1 MPPSFLSL
9 GISEARVA
17 KLESI
22 GFTEPTAIQQ
32 QAIPQLLAGADVLGQ
47 AQTGTGKTAAFAL
60 PILERLDLNS
70 DSLQE
75 LILTPTRELAI
86 QVGQALRSFNT
97 KPGAKILT
105 VYGGSDISRQ
115 MIQLDRGVHV
125 VVGTPGRVI
134 DLMERGKLKLDKLAW
149 FVLDEADEML
159 NMGFIQDVERILE
172 TTPSTKQST
181 FFSAT
186 MPPAVKR
193 LVKNFLKSPVTV
205 KVETQDSTPTRIDQ
219 QIYLVPYHLTKE
231 EALLPVLEYE
241 APTSAL
247 IFVRTKDSAS
257 RLTEILQASGHS
269 VDEYH
274 GNLSQSQRENLLRRF
289 RNQQVRWVVATD
301 IAARGLDIDGLT
313 HVFNLDIP
321 DDPERYV
328 HRIGRTG
335 RAGKKGIAITLISG
349 KERYKLRQ
357 LEQQVGMPLPPLP
370 LPDIAQIQERRI
382 GRFTEQILQALAGER
397 LASFLPLVSQLVEE
411 YDPQAIAAAALQLAY
426 TQLQS
431 DKAEQAALQV
441 LAKQPHS
448 PEGGRGRDR
457 DRGGDGGGYGGRPV
471 KRGQGG
477 NGSRSGR
484 DGGGRDG
491 GGYDSRR
498 SSSSGRDRGPIPAP
512 VKY

>member
-1 MPPSFLSL
+1 
-9 GISEARVA
+9 
-17 KLESI
+17 
-22 GFTEPTAIQQ
+22 
-32 QAIPQLLAGADVLGQ
+32 
-47 AQTGTGKTAAFAL
+47 
-60 PILERLDLNS
+60 
-70 DSLQE
+70 
-75 LILTPTRELAI
+75 
-86 QVGQALRSFNT
+86 
-97 KPGAKILT
+97 
-105 VYGGSDISRQ
+105 
-115 MIQLDRGVHV
+115 
-125 VVGTPGRVI
+125 
-134 DLMERGKLKLDKLAW
+134 
-149 FVLDEADEML
+149 
-159 NMGFIQDVERILE
+159 
-172 TTPSTKQST
+172 
-181 FFSAT
+181 

-193 LVKNFLKSPVTV
+193 LVKNFLKSPVTI
-205 KVETQDSTPTRIDQ
+205 KVESQDSTPTRIDQ

-231 EALLPVLEYE
+231 EALLPILEYE
-241 APTSAL
+241 APTSAI

-257 RLTEILQASGHS
+257 RLTEVLQSSGHS

-274 GNLSQSQRENLLRRF
+274 GNLSQSQREALLRRF

-357 LEQQVGMPLPPLP
+357 LEQQVGMPLPPQP
-370 LPDIAQIQERRI
+370 LPNVAQIQERRI
-382 GRFTEQILQALAGER
+382 GRFTEQILEALTGER
-397 LASFLPLVSQLVEE
+397 LASFLPLVSQLVED

-441 LAKQPHS
+441 LAKQPHN

-457 DRGGDGGGYGGRPV
+457 DGGGGSYSGRPI

-498 SSSSGRDRGPIPAP
+498 SSSGRDRAPIPAP

>member
-1 MPPSFLSL
+1 MPSSFLSL
-9 GISEARVA
+9 GISESRVA

-22 GFTEPTAIQQ
+22 GFTEPTAIQE

-70 DSLQE
+70 DSLQA

-115 MIQLDRGVHV
+115 MIQLERGVHV

-134 DLMERGKLKLDKLAW
+134 DLMERGKLKLEHLAW

-159 NMGFIQDVERILE
+159 NMGFIQDVERILV

-205 KVETQDSTPTRIDQ
+205 KVESQDSTPTHIDQ
-219 QIYLVPYHLTKE
+219 QIYLVPHHLTKE
-231 EALLPVLEYE
+231 EALLPILEYE

-274 GNLSQSQRENLLRRF
+274 GNLSQSQREALLRRF

-357 LEQQVGMPLPPLP
+357 LEQQVGMALPPQP
-370 LPDIAQIQERRI
+370 LPDVAQIQERRI
-382 GRFTEQILQALAGER
+382 GRFTEQILQALTGER
-397 LASFLPLVSQLVEE
+397 LASFLPLVSQLVED

-448 PEGGRGRDR
+448 PEGGRGRD
-457 DRGGDGGGYGGRPV
+457 GGGGGGYSGRPV
-471 KRGQGG
+471 KRGQGS
-477 NGSRSGR
+477 GSRSG
-484 DGGGRDG
+484 GGREG
-491 GGYDSRR
+491 GSREGGYDASRR
-498 SSSSGRDRGPIPAP
+498 PTTRDRSSAP

>member
-1 MPPSFLSL
+1 MPSSFLSL

-22 GFTEPTAIQQ
+22 GFTEPTAIQE

-70 DSLQE
+70 DSLQA

-115 MIQLDRGVHV
+115 MIQLERGVHV

-134 DLMERGKLKLDKLAW
+134 DLMERGKLKLENLAW

-159 NMGFIQDVERILE
+159 NMGFIQDVERILV

-205 KVETQDSTPTRIDQ
+205 KVETEDSTPTHIDQ
-219 QIYLVPYHLTKE
+219 QIYLVPYHLSKE
-231 EALLPVLEYE
+231 EALLPILEYE

-274 GNLSQSQRENLLRRF
+274 GNLSQSQREALLRRF

-357 LEQQVGMPLPPLP
+357 LEQQVGMPLPPQP
-370 LPDIAQIQERRI
+370 LPNVAQIQERRI
-382 GRFTEQILQALAGER
+382 GRFTEQILQALTGER
-397 LASFLPLVSQLVEE
+397 LASFLPLVSQLVED

-448 PEGGRGRDR
+448 PEGGRGRD
-457 DRGGDGGGYGGRPV
+457 GGGGGGYSGRPV
-471 KRGQGG
+471 KRGQG
-477 NGSRSGR
+477 SRSGGGR
-484 DGGGRDG
+484 EGGGREG
-491 GGYDSRR
+491 GSREGGYDASRR
-498 SSSSGRDRGPIPAP
+498 PTTRDRSSAP

>member
-1 MPPSFLSL
+1 MPSSFLSL

-22 GFTEPTAIQQ
+22 GFTEPTAIQE

-70 DSLQE
+70 DSLQA

-115 MIQLDRGVHV
+115 MIQLERGVHV

-134 DLMERGKLKLDKLAW
+134 DLMERGKLKLENLAW

-159 NMGFIQDVERILE
+159 NMGFIQDVERILV

-205 KVETQDSTPTRIDQ
+205 KVETEDSTPTHIDQ
-219 QIYLVPYHLTKE
+219 QIYLVPYHLSKE
-231 EALLPVLEYE
+231 EALLPILEYE

-274 GNLSQSQRENLLRRF
+274 GNLSQSQREALLRRF

-301 IAARGLDIDGLT
+301 IAAQGLDIDGLT

-357 LEQQVGMPLPPLP
+357 LEQQVGMPLPPQP
-370 LPDIAQIQERRI
+370 LPNVAQIQERRI
-382 GRFTEQILQALAGER
+382 GRFTEQILQALTGER
-397 LASFLPLVSQLVEE
+397 LASFLPLVSQLVED

-448 PEGGRGRDR
+448 PEGGRGRD
-457 DRGGDGGGYGGRPV
+457 GGGGGGGYSGRPV
-471 KRGQGG
+471 KRGQG
-477 NGSRSGR
+477 SRSG
-484 DGGGRDG
+484 GGREG
-491 GGYDSRR
+491 SSREGGYDASRR
-498 SSSSGRDRGPIPAP
+498 PTTRDRSSAP

>member
-1 MPPSFLSL
+1 MPSSFLSL

-22 GFTEPTAIQQ
+22 GFTEPTAIQE

-70 DSLQE
+70 DSLQA

-115 MIQLDRGVHV
+115 MIQLERGVHV

-134 DLMERGKLKLDKLAW
+134 DLMERGKLKLENLAW

-159 NMGFIQDVERILE
+159 NMGFIQDVERILV

-205 KVETQDSTPTRIDQ
+205 KVETQDSTPTHIDQ
-219 QIYLVPYHLTKE
+219 QIYLVPYHLSKE
-231 EALLPVLEYE
+231 EALLPILEYE

-274 GNLSQSQRENLLRRF
+274 GNLSQSQREALLRRF

-357 LEQQVGMPLPPLP
+357 LEQQVGMPLPPQP
-370 LPDIAQIQERRI
+370 LPNVAQIQERRI
-382 GRFTEQILQALAGER
+382 GRFTEQILQALTGER
-397 LASFLPLVSQLVEE
+397 LASFLPLVSQLVED

-448 PEGGRGRDR
+448 PEGGRGRD
-457 DRGGDGGGYGGRPV
+457 GGGGGGYSGRPV
-471 KRGQGG
+471 KRGQG
-477 NGSRSGR
+477 SRSGGGR
-484 DGGGRDG
+484 EGGGREG
-491 GGYDSRR
+491 GSREGGYDASRR
-498 SSSSGRDRGPIPAP
+498 PTTRDRSSAP

>member
-1 MPPSFLSL
+1 MPSSFLSL

-22 GFTEPTAIQQ
+22 GFTEPTAIQE

-70 DSLQE
+70 DSLQA

-115 MIQLDRGVHV
+115 MIQLERGVHV

-134 DLMERGKLKLDKLAW
+134 DLMERGKLKLENLAW

-159 NMGFIQDVERILE
+159 NMGFIQDVERILV

-205 KVETQDSTPTRIDQ
+205 KVETEDSTPTHIDQ
-219 QIYLVPYHLTKE
+219 QIYLVPYHLSKE
-231 EALLPVLEYE
+231 EALLPILEYE

-274 GNLSQSQRENLLRRF
+274 GNLSQSQREALLRRF

-357 LEQQVGMPLPPLP
+357 LEQQVGMPLPPQP
-370 LPDIAQIQERRI
+370 LPNVAQIQERRI
-382 GRFTEQILQALAGER
+382 GRFTEQILQALTGER
-397 LASFLPLVSQLVEE
+397 LASFLPLVSQLVED

-448 PEGGRGRDR
+448 PEGGRGRD
-457 DRGGDGGGYGGRPV
+457 GGGGGGYSGRPV
-471 KRGQGG
+471 KRGQS
-477 NGSRSGR
+477 SRSG
-484 DGGGRDG
+484 GGREG
-491 GGYDSRR
+491 GSREGGSREGGYDASRR
-498 SSSSGRDRGPIPAP
+498 PTTRDRSSAP

>member
-1 MPPSFLSL
+1 
-9 GISEARVA
+9 
-17 KLESI
+17 
-22 GFTEPTAIQQ
+22 
-32 QAIPQLLAGADVLGQ
+32 
-47 AQTGTGKTAAFAL
+47 
-60 PILERLDLNS
+60 
-70 DSLQE
+70 
-75 LILTPTRELAI
+75 
-86 QVGQALRSFNT
+86 
-97 KPGAKILT
+97 
-105 VYGGSDISRQ
+105 
-115 MIQLDRGVHV
+115 
-125 VVGTPGRVI
+125 
-134 DLMERGKLKLDKLAW
+134 
-149 FVLDEADEML
+149 
-159 NMGFIQDVERILE
+159 
-172 TTPSTKQST
+172 
-181 FFSAT
+181 
-186 MPPAVKR
+186 
-193 LVKNFLKSPVTV
+193 
-205 KVETQDSTPTRIDQ
+205 
-219 QIYLVPYHLTKE
+219 
-231 EALLPVLEYE
+231 LLPVLEYE
-241 APTSAL
+241 APTSAI

-257 RLTEILQASGHS
+257 RLTEILQSSGHS

-357 LEQQVGMPLPPLP
+357 LEQQVGMPLPPQP
-370 LPDIAQIQERRI
+370 LPNVAQIQERRI
-382 GRFTEQILQALAGER
+382 GRFTEQILEALSGER
-397 LASFLPLVSQLVEE
+397 LASFLPLVSQLVED

-448 PEGGRGRDR
+448 PSGGRDR
-457 DRGGDGGGYGGRPV
+457 DGGGYNSGRPIKRGQSGYRGDGGGG
-471 KRGQGG
+471 
-477 NGSRSGR
+477 RSG
-484 DGGGRDG
+484 GGGRE

-498 SSSSGRDRGPIPAP
+498 PTRSGDRDRSSAP

>member
-1 MPPSFLSL
+1 MPSSFLSL
-9 GISEARVA
+9 GISESRVA

-22 GFTEPTAIQQ
+22 GFTEPTAIQE

-70 DSLQE
+70 DSLQA

-115 MIQLDRGVHV
+115 MIQLERGVHV

-134 DLMERGKLKLDKLAW
+134 DLMERGKLKLEHLAW

-159 NMGFIQDVERILE
+159 NMGFIQDVERILV

-205 KVETQDSTPTRIDQ
+205 KVESQDSTPTHIDQ
-219 QIYLVPYHLTKE
+219 QIYLVPHHLTKE
-231 EALLPVLEYE
+231 EALLPILEYE

-274 GNLSQSQRENLLRRF
+274 GNLSQSQREALLRRF

-357 LEQQVGMPLPPLP
+357 LEQQVGMALPPQP
-370 LPDIAQIQERRI
+370 LPDVAQIQERRI
-382 GRFTEQILQALAGER
+382 GRFTEQILQALTGER

-448 PEGGRGRDR
+448 PESRGR
-457 DRGGDGGGYGGRPV
+457 GDGGSYSGRPI
-471 KRGQGG
+471 KRGQSGS
-477 NGSRSGR
+477 GSRSGGR
-484 DGGGRDG
+484 EGGGSRDG

-498 SSSSGRDRGPIPAP
+498 PTRDRIPAP

>member
-1 MPPSFLSL
+1 MPSSFLSL

-22 GFTEPTAIQQ
+22 GFTEPTAIQE

-70 DSLQE
+70 DSLQA

-115 MIQLDRGVHV
+115 MIQLERGVHV

-134 DLMERGKLKLDKLAW
+134 DLMERGKLKLENLAW

-159 NMGFIQDVERILE
+159 NMGFIQDVERILV

-205 KVETQDSTPTRIDQ
+205 KVETEDSTPTHIDQ
-219 QIYLVPYHLTKE
+219 QIYLVPYHLSKE
-231 EALLPVLEYE
+231 EALLPILEYE

-274 GNLSQSQRENLLRRF
+274 GNLSQSQREALLRRF

-357 LEQQVGMPLPPLP
+357 LEQQVGMPLPPQP
-370 LPDIAQIQERRI
+370 LPNVAQIQERRI
-382 GRFTEQILQALAGER
+382 GRFTEQILQALTGER
-397 LASFLPLVSQLVEE
+397 LASFLPLVSQLVED

-448 PEGGRGRDR
+448 PEGGRSR
-457 DRGGDGGGYGGRPV
+457 DGGGGGGYSGRPV
-471 KRGQGG
+471 KRGQG
-477 NGSRSGR
+477 SRSG
-484 DGGGRDG
+484 GGREG
-491 GGYDSRR
+491 GSREGGSREGGYDASRR
-498 SSSSGRDRGPIPAP
+498 PTTRDRSSAP

>member
-1 MPPSFLSL
+1 MPSSFLSL

-22 GFTEPTAIQQ
+22 GFTEPTAIQE

-70 DSLQE
+70 DSLQA

-115 MIQLDRGVHV
+115 MIQLERGVHV

-134 DLMERGKLKLDKLAW
+134 DLMERGKLKLENLAW

-159 NMGFIQDVERILE
+159 NMGFIQDVERILV

-205 KVETQDSTPTRIDQ
+205 KVETEDSTPTHIDQ
-219 QIYLVPYHLTKE
+219 QIYLVPYHLSKE
-231 EALLPVLEYE
+231 EALLPILEYE

-274 GNLSQSQRENLLRRF
+274 GNLSQSQREALLRRF

-357 LEQQVGMPLPPLP
+357 LEQQVGMPLPPQP
-370 LPDIAQIQERRI
+370 LPNVAQIQERRI
-382 GRFTEQILQALAGER
+382 GRFTEQILQALTGER
-397 LASFLPLVSQLVEE
+397 LASFLPLVSQLVED

-448 PEGGRGRDR
+448 PEGGRGRD
-457 DRGGDGGGYGGRPV
+457 GGGGGGYSGRPV
-471 KRGQGG
+471 KRGQG
-477 NGSRSGR
+477 SRSG
-484 DGGGRDG
+484 GGREG
-491 GGYDSRR
+491 SSREGGSREGGYDASRR
-498 SSSSGRDRGPIPAP
+498 PTTRDRSSAP